1 MGAIMAG
8 DRGQGRPTKYKPE
21 YDQLATN
28 YCLLGAT
35 NEDLAKYFEVSHQT
49 INTWFTEHPSFL
61 DAIKKGRE
69 EADANVAKSLYQ
81 RALGYS
87 HKSKKIFAD
96 AKTGSVVEVDCVEQY
111 PPEVAAAIFWLK
123 NRQRDKWR
131 DKTHVENEVRITEMP
146 EKELDERIAD
156 LAAKTGTV

>member
-1 MGAIMAG
+1 MATEKKN
-8 DRGQGRPTKYKPE
+8 GRPTKYKPE

-69 EADANVAKSLYQ
+69 DADANVAKSLYQ

-87 HKSKKIFAD
+87 HKAKKIFAD
-96 AKTGSVVEVDCVEQY
+96 AKSGEVVEVEYTEQY

-131 DKTHVENEVRITEMP
+131 DKTHVENEVKVTNMSEA
-146 EKELDERIAD
+146 ELNERIAD